1 MDTPWLNIGLITEN
15 WKVIEQNPSL
25 IIATVTLGVGAGLAW
40 SRRRISILTERWN
53 LAEDRVKDYEA
64 RLNGASPADAA
75 KQIAALEMEIKRQAR
90 RQLSPEQMQILAEV
104 GQKEEFIQVRFNP
117 ADGEAEEYAKQFWG
131 LGFRAFFPSDS
142 IPLTFKGV
150 ALRVKDTNRLP
161 PIAEMLARALAKAG
175 IPFIKETAQS
185 PVPNG
190 LLRDDH
196 CELVIGR
203 KE

>member
-104 GQKEEFIQVRFNP
+104 GQKEEFIQ
-117 ADGEAEEYAKQFWG
+117 
-131 LGFRAFFPSDS
+131 
-142 IPLTFKGV
+142 
-150 ALRVKDTNRLP
+150 
-161 PIAEMLARALAKAG
+161 
-175 IPFIKETAQS
+175 
-185 PVPNG
+185 
-190 LLRDDH
+190 
-196 CELVIGR
+196 
-203 KE
+203 